1 MTRRL
6 STPQLVSALAI
17 ATGMIA
23 SQTNAAPKGFLGNHV
38 VAFGDV
44 GVSAELRGP
53 RLQPFARSKVSLQP
67 YLFGDAAWVWNKN
80 DGIGAE
86 HLKSAGGGVRAELG
100 DRFRLDSALAVP
112 LEKAGIL
119 NRKGDI
125 RLLVTLTSRIL
136 P

>member
-44 GVSAELRGP
+44 GVSTSTDTTNIFVNSATAVIDWTPDDNVVNNGVPITFLDTNGTANF
-53 RLQPFARSKVSLQP
+53 QGFSDFAV
-67 YLFGDAAWVWNKN
+67 
-80 DGIGAE
+80 
-86 HLKSAGGGVRAELG
+86 
-100 DRFRLDSALAVP
+100 
-112 LEKAGIL
+112 L
-119 NRKGDI
+119 NRLNIADNSRQI
-125 RLLVTLTSRIL
+125 LLNGAINSSIGQSVGGKIFF
-136 P
+136 